1 MLADVS
7 ILAMTL
13 PPCTFDRETKR
24 AVCRAYKAEY
34 AEGWR
39 EQRRIDA
46 GVRAF
51 TMLHPE
57 VSRADAGQAVALI
70 IAIAS
75 RDYPGW
81 CIAGL
86 RNVPYYRVPREYGGQ
101 PEGFLTVTT
110 DEYRAGKV
118 R

>member
-1 MLADVS
+1 
-7 ILAMTL
+7 MTI
-13 PPCTFDRETKR
+13 PPCHFDRDTKR

-39 EQRRIDA
+39 AQRCYDA
-46 GVRAF
+46 GMAAF
-51 TMLHPE
+51 QKLHPE
-57 VSRADAGQAVALI
+57 ATLKEASAAVILI
-70 IAIAS
+70 IAVAG

-81 CIAGL
+81 TIEGL

-101 PEGFLTVTT
+101 PEGFLTETT
-110 DEYRAGKV
+110 DDYRAGKV